1 MYIVKI
7 TGFNIEKIRG
17 ENVLIVEDMI
27 DSGLT
32 MSKFMPYL
40 HRYDPKTVCVY
51 YFVNY
56 VNS

>member
-1 MYIVKI
+1 
-7 TGFNIEKIRG
+7 
-17 ENVLIVEDMI
+17 MI